1 MYSESHWRNSA
12 APIIARVLEET
23 RGEPEKIIRAR
34 LRDAYP
40 FGQRAYH
47 PYKIWLDECARQRGN
62 KPKLGTFGPRQ
73 KQVKEALIVAGQQD
87 LF

>member
-12 APIIARVLEET
+12 APIIAKVLEET
-23 RGEPEKIIRAR
+23 RGEPEKVIKAR

-40 FGQRAYH
+40 FGQRKYH
-47 PYKIWLDECARQRGN
+47 PYQIWCSEVAIQRGN